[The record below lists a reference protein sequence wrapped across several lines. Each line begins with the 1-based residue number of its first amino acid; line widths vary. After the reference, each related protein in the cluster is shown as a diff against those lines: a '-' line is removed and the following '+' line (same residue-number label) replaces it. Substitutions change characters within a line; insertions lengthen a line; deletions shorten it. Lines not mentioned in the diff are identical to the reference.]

1 MADPPGEEAEILP
14 GIAQPPE
21 KSDDICMLRVYALSC
36 GSLEFEKNLF
46 FPVHAAGERIVA
58 PVSSYLIVH
67 PKGKL
72 LFDTGIHCDALAD
85 PVARLGRRVAALF
98 AIRARAGEDAVG
110 QLAALGIVP
119 GEIRYVVN
127 SHFHFDHCGCNASFP
142 QAMFLVQR
150 AELAIARAER
160 NRYNAKDWDLPLEYR
175 EIDGEHDVFGDGTV
189 VLLPTPGHTPG
200 HQSLWI
206 RPGGGTQFV
215 LTADACYTREHL
227 EKTILPSNTYDA
239 ARMTESMSRLRSL
252 RDRQGVQLLYG
263 HDAAQWQAMPHAP
276 QPLV

>member
-1 MADPPGEEAEILP
+1 
-14 GIAQPPE
+14 
-21 KSDDICMLRVYALSC
+21 MLRVYALSC

-46 FPVHAAGERIVA
+46 FPANASGERIVA

-72 LFDTGIHCDALAD
+72 LFDTGIHCDAVAD
-85 PVARLGRRVAALF
+85 PVARLGKRVAALF
-98 AIRARAGEDAVG
+98 AIRSRAGEDAVG
-110 QLAALGIVP
+110 QLAAMGIVP

-127 SHFHFDHCGCNASFP
+127 SHFHFDHCGCNASFR
-142 QAMFLVQR
+142 QATFLVQR
-150 AELAIARAER
+150 AELTIARAER
-160 NRYNAKDWDLPLEYR
+160 NRYNAKDWDHPLEYR

-206 RPGGGTQFV
+206 RSGAGAQFV

-227 EKTILPSNTYDA
+227 EKTILPTNAFDA
-239 ARMTESMSRLRSL
+239 AQMTESMSNLRSL
-252 RDRQGVQLLYG
+252 RDRQGVELLYG

-276 QPLV
+276 RPLV